1 MHVGGCARF
10 ESLYSGWERLQ
21 SRMGK
26 RMSIDDAVGRYISPI
41 DP

>member
-1 MHVGGCARF
+1 MLGVVLGS
-10 ESLYSGWERLQ
+10 SLYSGWERLQ

-26 RMSIDDAVGRYISPI
+26 RMSIDDAAGRLTGPI